1 MDPDVR
7 RDSGALRR
15 RRSSTSRI
23 NVIGISDTMKCKMY
37 LAGDDIWRN
46 AKPIVPDINNDGI
59 IIEHD

>member
-23 NVIGISDTMKCKMY
+23 NVIGISNSTRCKSH
-37 LAGDDIWRN
+37 IQSKTTWR
-46 AKPIVPDINNDGI
+46 DG
-59 IIEHD
+59 